1 MALFSFNRHAGTV
14 QDAPVHDPAR
24 EHEIEHREVE
34 HREVEHQGEHHT
46 ERLAP
51 VTRHVAAPGAY
62 EVRPAIGSL
71 VSRIGLSL
79 VGGGLMVLATFLAW
93 YADAFSINGTQLSN
107 RVFDPMSDTNEL
119 TAAGFLSSAGLVV
132 LILGGLALLGM
143 AFRSGW
149 LTRIAGALGV
159 IAFGL
164 YAVRAYRAV
173 GAPFWADL
181 GLGAWLLLAGS
192 VLALIGGFMG
202 TARQVIVPEETT
214 IVTDGPTTTW
224 AQSA

>member
-1 MALFSFNRHAGTV
+1 MALFSFNRHADTV
-14 QDAPVHDPAR
+14 QDAPVHDPVR
-24 EHEIEHREVE
+24 EHEVEHDRIEHHDTK
-34 HREVEHQGEHHT
+34 HRT

-79 VGGGLMVLATFLAW
+79 IGGGLMILASFLAW
-93 YADAFSINGTQLSN
+93 YTNAFSINGTQLSN
-107 RVFDPMSDTNEL
+107 RVFDPMSETNEL

-132 LILGGLALLGM
+132 LVLGGLVLLGM
-143 AFRSGW
+143 ALRSGW
-149 LTRIAGALGV
+149 LTRIAGSLGV

-164 YAVRAYRAV
+164 FAITAYRAV
-173 GAPFWADL
+173 GSSFWIDL
-181 GLGAWLLLAGS
+181 GIGAWLLLAGS

>member
-1 MALFSFNRHAGTV
+1 MALFSFNRNAGTV
-14 QDAPVHDPAR
+14 QDAPVHDPVR
-24 EHEIEHREVE
+24 EPEVE
-34 HREVEHQGEHHT
+34 HERIEHDEKHHDTEHHT

-79 VGGGLMVLATFLAW
+79 VGGGLMILAAFLAW
-93 YADAFSINGTQLSN
+93 YTNAFSINGTQLSN
-107 RVFDPMSDTNEL
+107 RVFDPTSETNEL
-119 TAAGFLSSAGLVV
+119 TAPGFLSSAGLVV
-132 LILGGLALLGM
+132 LVLGGLVVLGM

-149 LTRIAGALGV
+149 LTRIASALGV

-164 YAVRAYRAV
+164 FAITAYRAV
-173 GAPFWADL
+173 GSTFWADL
-181 GLGAWLLLAGS
+181 GIGAWLLLAGS
-192 VLALIGGFMG
+192 VLALMGGFMG

-214 IVTDGPTTTW
+214 IVTEGSTTTW